1 VGLHFVDRTAC
12 LMLTNNE
19 NPHDASGEE
28 IVTVSAVASSA
39 IFFKLKPQTLA
50 AAHFVVDDGWTV
62 LAL

>member
-1 VGLHFVDRTAC
+1 LLQYLQWPAGSPSESCRSTLIGLRRAIHYT
-12 LMLTNNE
+12 
-19 NPHDASGEE
+19 
-28 IVTVSAVASSA
+28 SA